1 MPAEDAVLACA
12 LSSPVY
18 CPAVQVQIQFAAR
31 SHLARPAFLRVLQQV
46 WAMLSEMSK
55 TSLVEVQDGKI
66 YNLHVSWLIQRR
78 CVRSSCCMS
87 QD

>member
-1 MPAEDAVLACA
+1 MLASA
-12 LSSPVY
+12 LSSPGC
-18 CPAVQVQIQFAAR
+18 CPAVQVQTQLAAR

-46 WAMLSEMSK
+46 WAVLSEMSK
-55 TSLVEVQDGKI
+55 TLLVEVQEGKI

-78 CVRSSCCMS
+78 CTRSSCCTS